1 MTETAARHHDR
12 SAPEAEIVAAL
23 GRRAIVL
30 VGMMGSGKS
39 TIGRRLGARLH
50 IPFSTPDH
58 EIESPIAR
66 PDCERDL
73 RAAWRPYFRD
83 GEAR

>member
-39 TIGRRLGARLH
+39 TIGRGAARGAHPVLGR
-50 IPFSTPDH
+50 
-58 EIESPIAR
+58 R
-66 PDCERDL
+66 PRD
-73 RAAWRPYFRD
+73 RVAHCPA
-83 GEAR
+83 